1 MRRNPHEKEGSSAGA
16 GRLRHPAP
24 AELSVP
30 AAVTEAQGNYELP
43 RTLFYNPVTKK
54 DFPALLVE
62 LPEAGAAWLKGGEYF
77 QPMLSYAAE
86 VDALVL
92 YQDGA
97 FTLTQIQLSGPS
109 RRSNFYG
116 KRFYHH
122 L

>member
-1 MRRNPHEKEGSSAGA
+1 M
-16 GRLRHPAP
+16 
-24 AELSVP
+24 
-30 AAVTEAQGNYELP
+30 
-43 RTLFYNPVTKK
+43 FYNPVTEK

-62 LPEAGAAWLKGGEYF
+62 LPEADAAWLIGDEYF
-77 QPMLSYAAE
+77 QPTVSYATEA
-86 VDALVL
+86 DALGL